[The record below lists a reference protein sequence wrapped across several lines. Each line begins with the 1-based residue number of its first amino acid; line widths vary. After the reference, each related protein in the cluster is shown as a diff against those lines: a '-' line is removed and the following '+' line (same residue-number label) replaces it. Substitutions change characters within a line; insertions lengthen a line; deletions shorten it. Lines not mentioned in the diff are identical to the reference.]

1 MNLPIIELQDIS
13 YRYSDNTLALKNVS
27 LKIERGRKIALL
39 GNNGAGKSTLL
50 LHLNAILTPSTGHM
64 LFKGGRFTYKRMEK
78 QKLRQHVGIVFQ
90 DPDSQLFSANVYED
104 IKYGPRNMGLPP
116 KEIKKAVDVAMALT
130 DTGSLKEKPPHFLSL
145 GQKKRVAIAGILAMN
160 PELLILD
167 EPTAG
172 LDSYYTKNIMNVLN
186 KIQTKNH
193 TIIISTHDVNLAF
206 EWADEVWIMNNGK
219 IISSGCPTIV
229 FQDEA
234 ILNKSHLEK
243 PWIMD
248 VFESMKDQNKNVSC
262 PRSRIEL
269 LRIIQDFKQSC
280 GLSIF

>member
-1 MNLPIIELQDIS
+1 MNIPILELKGIS
-13 YRYSDNTLALKNVS
+13 YQYPDHTAALKNVS
-27 LKIERGRKIALL
+27 LKIERGKKIALL

-50 LHLNAILTPSTGHM
+50 LHLNAILTPSAGHM
-64 LFKGGRFTYKRMEK
+64 LFKGERMTYKRIEK

-90 DPDSQLFSANVYED
+90 DPDSQLFSSSVYED
-104 IKYGPRNMGLPP
+104 IKYGPRNMGLAPEKV
-116 KEIKKAVDVAMALT
+116 KEAVDVAMALT
-130 DTGSLKEKPPHFLSL
+130 ETASLKEKPPHFLSL
-145 GQKKRVAIAGILAMN
+145 GQKKRVAIAGVLAMN

-172 LDSYYTKNIMNVLN
+172 LDPYYTKKIMNVLN
-186 KIQTKNH
+186 AIQNENRTM
-193 TIIISTHDVNLAF
+193 IISTHDVNLAF
-206 EWADEVWIMNNGK
+206 EWADEVWIMNDGK
-219 IISSGCPTIV
+219 IISTGCPTIV

-248 VFESMKDQNKNVSC
+248 VFETIKGPMKNISY

-269 LRIIQDFKQSC
+269 LRSIQEAKAKQPIIKV
-280 GLSIF
+280 